1 MFGFPMRTI
10 LFIDPPA
17 FCTTI
22 EVLGDPRL
30 RSRPV
35 AVSPQ
40 GADRAI
46 LLAVSAEAPGRRVCP
61 DVIPPPPTPR
71 RYAQAHRAL
80 HEIFARVAPVIE
92 PRGWGHAYLD
102 ISGTERLFGPAVEV

>member
-22 EVLGDPRL
+22 ATLDDPLL

-35 AVSPQ
+35 VVSPP
-40 GADRAI
+40 GADRAV
-46 LLAVSAEAPGRRVCP
+46 LLAVSAEARAAGLSRGMAVALARRVCP
-61 DVIPPPPTPR
+61 DVIILPPNPH

-80 HEIFARVAPVIE
+80 HEIFARVAPIIE
-92 PRGWGHAYLD
+92 PRGWGH
-102 ISGTERLFGPAVEV
+102 